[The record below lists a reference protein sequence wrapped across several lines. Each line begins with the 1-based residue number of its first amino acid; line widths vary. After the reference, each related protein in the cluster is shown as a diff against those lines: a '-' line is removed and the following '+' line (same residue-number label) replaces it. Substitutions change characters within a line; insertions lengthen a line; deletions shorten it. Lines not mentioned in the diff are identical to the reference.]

1 MKRQERTCTWRQLK
15 YKTLE
20 KTFGIRTIFKKR
32 ILRVKARW
40 TTGSYRGKR
49 SRENDAHKMSH
60 WRRRLHGRSRYR
72 SLRWNYRLFKTRC
85 DLYRWGNLRRND
97 RHGLVDLHDTET
109 SLRETEKAMQMSP
122 NDEELQMRYAR
133 LQERFEMLGGFSY
146 EATTRKIIAG
156 LGFGQDDLNRPFQS
170 FFRRTKNAY
179 QLSQSL
185 GTSSFVSHFGRTD
198 QSLGHWHVGM
208 ARDLS
213 TFLWR
218 CYSHRFSWSIFP
230 G

>member
-1 MKRQERTCTWRQLK
+1 
-15 YKTLE
+15 
-20 KTFGIRTIFKKR
+20 
-32 ILRVKARW
+32 
-40 TTGSYRGKR
+40 
-49 SRENDAHKMSH
+49 MSH

-97 RHGLVDLHDTET
+97 RHGLVRLAWYGNEPARNGK
-109 SLRETEKAMQMSP
+109 SYA
-122 NDEELQMRYAR
+122 DESEWWRATNALCPFAR
-133 LQERFEMLGGFSY
+133 TFRNARRLFIRSDNQKNHSR
-146 EATTRKIIAG
+146 AG
-156 LGFGQDDLNRPFQS
+156 LWARWLESPFS
-170 FFRRTKNAY
+170 KFFRGTKNAY

-213 TFLWR
+213 TFLRR